1 MGDDEPK
8 LLSIVTTTKLNS
20 FDYFFVRLNCLL
32 LNNHDFYIY
41 TLEKSTHN
49 YMYKIIFTLLI

>member
-49 YMYKIIFTLLI
+49 YIIFTLLI